1 MLALHP
7 VPQQRHLL
15 RIAAPVPSRLLVT
28 SRPARCITPASGGA
42 CSRVC
47 GIRSC
52 RTTPHRPAV
61 ARRLVSFSVSFTG
74 VHRRPPPSVREH
86 RRRSRTVANL
96 SEHISAVLES
106 VLGAT
111 PQEFESPI
119 LRHLRGGQL
128 LPHDCRHSPIS
139 PGLRPMSRRRRHAR
153 LRRASLSPLADGMPE
168 PCLAG
173 ERRPART
180 SRTGRQ
186 AGAGS
191 SRPARWP
198 GSRPSEEHQTRW

>member
-1 MLALHP
+1 LTASRSPSTRTQTSLLQIRGMPCQIGDQHPHSRAFERSLAEGALLALHP
-7 VPQQRHLL
+7 VLQQRRLL

-28 SRPARCITPASGGA
+28 SRPARCIRPASGGA

-61 ARRLVSFSVSFTG
+61 ARRLTHFSVSFTG

-106 VLGAT
+106 VLGAS
-111 PQEFESPI
+111 PQEFESLI
-119 LRHLRGGQL
+119 LRQL
-128 LPHDCRHSPIS
+128 S
-139 PGLRPMSRRRRHAR
+139 
-153 LRRASLSPLADGMPE
+153 
-168 PCLAG
+168 
-173 ERRPART
+173 PART
-180 SRTGRQ
+180 SGPGHSSGWPFAEPVSVGRCI
-186 AGAGS
+186 
-191 SRPARWP
+191 RP
-198 GSRPSEEHQTRW
+198 E